1 MTALDPR
8 TRRRARARR
17 YTSAVSDPL
26 VIEARADTATG
37 RLRQWL
43 RGRRLMLSGILALV
57 EVIAFLIWRP
67 SAVLMATLAVVLLVV
82 CVAGATRLPAGLLRD
97 VLWIVAIAQAIVV
110 VIPLVVGLSL
120 VAALIVA
127 IALIVAL
134 VAVAARWRL

>member
-1 MTALDPR
+1 
-8 TRRRARARR
+8 
-17 YTSAVSDPL
+17 
-26 VIEARADTATG
+26 
-37 RLRQWL
+37 
-43 RGRRLMLSGILALV
+43 MLSGILALV

-82 CVAGATRLPAGLLRD
+82 CVAGATRLPPGLLRD